1 MRIVGGALRGRRLD
15 APAGSDVRPTADR
28 ARQTLFDMIAH
39 GSAFAGFTL
48 AGTTVADVF
57 AGTGA
62 CGLEALSR
70 GAARAIFVESDRT
83 ALASLR
89 DNIAKLDQDDRC
101 RVIARDA
108 SRPGPAPTPCDL
120 VFLDPPY
127 HAGLALP
134 ALAALADNGWLAAN
148 AMVIVEHASDETLS
162 PPSGFAAVESRK
174 VGAAIFAIW
183 HIVP

>member
-15 APAGSDVRPTADR
+15 APAGRDLRPTADR

-39 GSAFAGFTL
+39 GSAFAGFAL
-48 AGTTVADVF
+48 AGATFADVF

-83 ALASLR
+83 ALATLR
-89 DNIAKLDQDDRC
+89 NNIAKLDQDDRC
-101 RVIARDA
+101 QVIARDA
-108 SRPGPAPTPCDL
+108 TRPGRAPAPCDL

-127 HAGLALP
+127 HEGLALP
-134 ALAALADNGWLAAN
+134 ALAALAENDWLAPDAII
-148 AMVIVEHASDETLS
+148 IVEHATDEDLA
-162 PPSGFAAVESRK
+162 PPHGFRSVETRR
-174 VGAAIFAIW
+174 VGTATFAIW
-183 HIVP
+183 HVLP